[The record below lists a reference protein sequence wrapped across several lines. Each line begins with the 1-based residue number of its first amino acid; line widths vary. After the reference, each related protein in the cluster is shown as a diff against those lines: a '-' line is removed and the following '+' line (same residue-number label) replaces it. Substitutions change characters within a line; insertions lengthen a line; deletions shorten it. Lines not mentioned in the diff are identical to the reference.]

1 MEEKSFLNN
10 FLNSDENEIKS
21 KKIVLKYPKC
31 ISNRELFKN
40 QIRLKNELYEINKEN
55 FFLQNSSIF
64 KEVKRKSLDKLFK
77 DVEKLNNSTKNDNK
91 KDLNKN
97 IDILMKKQLIKKIK
111 NKRTLIPTNNS
122 RKILENKT
130 KFIPSFLLDF
140 IHPYEYLFNQKNI
153 ESRNKNR
160 QLKLHLTDL
169 NFNSVNNINLLTSYN
184 NKSSKNNISPIKAK
198 HKVSK
203 KIYNNI
209 YVTDVANIKA
219 SRSRKYCKSPNNN
232 DNRARNTFK
241 KYSQIQKYFLR
252 NITDI
257 NDNLNNIKT
266 EIMSEN
272 ENTNRNIKLNEN
284 KEKKLDKIL
293 SSLSSI
299 KKIEPNN
306 NSDINIIKH
315 LFKQIKK
322 KNHFN
327 ELTRQYS
334 TYNKRISKNSFKKK
348 LVNELIKLNIIEK
361 NEILLSNMQYKENY
375 ELKKEINKLEENNM
389 SKERKIFNYKI
400 TKMKNMNIKNIEYFR
415 KNINKLKLKK

>member
-1 MEEKSFLNN
+1 M
-10 FLNSDENEIKS
+10 
-21 KKIVLKYPKC
+21 
-31 ISNRELFKN
+31 
-40 QIRLKNELYEINKEN
+40 
-55 FFLQNSSIF
+55 
-64 KEVKRKSLDKLFK
+64 
-77 DVEKLNNSTKNDNK
+77 
-91 KDLNKN
+91 
-97 IDILMKKQLIKKIK
+97 
-111 NKRTLIPTNNS
+111 
-122 RKILENKT
+122 
-130 KFIPSFLLDF
+130 
-140 IHPYEYLFNQKNI
+140 
-153 ESRNKNR
+153 
-160 QLKLHLTDL
+160 HLTDL

-209 YVTDVANIKA
+209 YVTDVANIKT
-219 SRSRKYCKSPNNN
+219 SRSKKYCKSPNNN

-299 KKIEPNN
+299 KKSEPKN

-375 ELKKEINKLEENNM
+375 ELKKEINKLEENDM

-415 KNINKLKLKK
+415 KNINKLKFKK

>member
-77 DVEKLNNSTKNDNK
+77 DVEKLNNSTKNDSK

-209 YVTDVANIKA
+209 YV
-219 SRSRKYCKSPNNN
+219 
-232 DNRARNTFK
+232 
-241 KYSQIQKYFLR
+241 
-252 NITDI
+252 
-257 NDNLNNIKT
+257 NLNNIKT

-272 ENTNRNIKLNEN
+272 ENTNRIIKLNEN

-299 KKIEPNN
+299 KKSEPKN

-375 ELKKEINKLEENNM
+375 ELKKEINKLEENDM

-415 KNINKLKLKK
+415 KNINKLKFKK